1 MWIQKKNKNLSFFP
15 PLLPTVQKQQQ
26 FKQHKL
32 ANLCKTMIIRKTC
45 VFVAELLGFMLLHDD
60 WTLTTKWDLCKKSI
74 PTWSLDYREAIDTPT
89 WYLIGKNFFYVN
101 QFGACH
107 AFLMNFQAI
116 VSVYTLVWSEK
127 YCSFVSVFSIYYI
140 MRNDVYFSHKIRI
153 NDCWH
158 CLYENY

>member
-107 AFLMNFQAI
+107 AFLMNFRPLCVCLGQSLI
-116 VSVYTLVWSEK
+116 RKILHFRLGKGQKQVH
-127 YCSFVSVFSIYYI
+127 IYI
-140 MRNDVYFSHKIRI
+140 TRTSRVPSR
-153 NDCWH
+153 
-158 CLYENY
+158 EP

>member
-89 WYLIGKNFFYVN
+89 WSYLIGKNFFYVN
-101 QFGACH
+101 QFGVCH
-107 AFLMNFQAI
+107 AFLMNFRVFRPSPTTFIILARLNFTARGRGDII
-116 VSVYTLVWSEK
+116 V
-127 YCSFVSVFSIYYI
+127 FVKGF
-140 MRNDVYFSHKIRI
+140 
-153 NDCWH
+153 
-158 CLYENY
+158 